1 LDAGTAEVR
10 VCFGFALNAGLSIAK
25 QQKLNGKLLLLSK
38 SFVYGRLRSFGI
50 VLGLDTEMAV
60 ALVSLKRAAAA
71 IFAIRLQLLRV
82 VEQKSMS

>member
-1 LDAGTAEVR
+1 
-10 VCFGFALNAGLSIAK
+10 
-25 QQKLNGKLLLLSK
+25 
-38 SFVYGRLRSFGI
+38 LRSFGI